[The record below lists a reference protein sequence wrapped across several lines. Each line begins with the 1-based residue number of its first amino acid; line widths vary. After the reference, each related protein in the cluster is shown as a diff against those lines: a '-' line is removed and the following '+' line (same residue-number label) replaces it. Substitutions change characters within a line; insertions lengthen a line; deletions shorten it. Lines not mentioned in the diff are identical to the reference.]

1 MERACFTESTKGGLL
16 IARFNQQFRLV
27 SAFRGKR
34 LPLCGLHP
42 RNQKKVSR
50 NTKQNKNVARQSALT
65 FWTILQ
71 QMLFCCFVPGSISGF
86 RTETVALFQLKLNDI
101 QNGFTMKM
109 DQIHQ

>member
-42 RNQKKVSR
+42 RNQKKVSH
-50 NTKQNKNVARQSALT
+50 NTKQNKNVAADRVHL
-65 FWTILQ
+65 
-71 QMLFCCFVPGSISGF
+71 LFGPSCSKCFFAVLCL
-86 RTETVALFQLKLNDI
+86 EV
-101 QNGFTMKM
+101 
-109 DQIHQ
+109 